1 MLAPPMAT
9 VPVQL
14 IVYRS
19 SFSWPGRYGITPSP
33 FRLYS
38 VVRRWLEF
46 TRACRK
52 FLALTDRQ
60 AWRPTLPS
68 GSERSYHPECDCR
81 EAEASVQGRL

>member
-33 FRLYS
+33 LRLYS
-38 VVRRWLEF
+38 VVRRGLDF
-46 TRACRK
+46 
-52 FLALTDRQ
+52 
-60 AWRPTLPS
+60 TLPTGHAIPNCTQARMGIS
-68 GSERSYHPECDCR
+68 SSCKAVLVGPRD
-81 EAEASVQGRL
+81 

>member
-33 FRLYS
+33 LRLYS
-38 VVRRWLEF
+38 VVRRGLDF
-46 TRACRK
+46 
-52 FLALTDRQ
+52 
-60 AWRPTLPS
+60 TLPTGQPPS
-68 GSERSYHPECDCR
+68 PTARKRGWAFPL
-81 EAEASVQGRL
+81 AARLCSWVLGIDRAA